1 MGIFS
6 LFQMAGEVLL
16 DSSEA
21 LTGLR
26 NVENAATRT
35 GAVFKKVGGAVS
47 GAGKA
52 LTGFVTLPI
61 LGAMGAGIKLAADMN
76 ETISKTEQV
85 FKKGSKEVINWSD
98 KTLKSIGLA
107 KGTALDM
114 ASVYGDMGTAMG
126 LSGEEAQKMAMN
138 LVNLT
143 GDMASFKNMKPDEI
157 HVALMGAYTG
167 ETEALKRL
175 GIVMTVANLN
185 EYARQQ
191 GIKKT
196 YKEMT
201 ESERIMLRYNYIM
214 KASKNSVG
222 DFQRTQDSASNQMR
236 IFTEGIKEAGAKIGV
251 ILLPMFTKAVNFLNK
266 LLDRFNNLS
275 PGMKKAAIIM
285 GIVVAAIGPILWVV
299 GGLITSIGTV
309 ITVFGALYGVLGAAT
324 IPILIIGGLIA
335 GIIATFAAWKLSTTD
350 LKTVLTNAFNTIKDK
365 ISSAVKFIKTH
376 IEDIK
381 GAFKGIIKG
390 IKTGDFTNFT
400 AAINNMIPDSA
411 REKVGNIITKII
423 QFRDKVIEIKDKI
436 IEFATTV
443 KNKATPII
451 NMIVKS
457 IKGMDWKPVVESF
470 NQLKASII
478 PLIPFLK
485 QLGNIFKITLAVAVG
500 IVIGAFNGIIKIIP
514 TVIATITS
522 IIGVIVSVF
531 GIIRGVFTGDGEL
544 VHKSVI
550 NLFKNIVNI
559 FKNSFKTVIGFVK
572 GFYEGI
578 VTWFKSLYNKL
589 VGHSII
595 PDMINGIINWFKK
608 LPGKVIAFVTNLV
621 NTAISKFKTFKS
633 NVITTISS
641 FISTAINKIS
651 SFVSNFISK
660 LSGLPG
666 KAVSKFNDLK
676 TKASSI
682 IGGIA
687 KSAYTWGKNLIS
699 QFISGIAAKA
709 GALKQSLQN
718 TVAKVKDFLG
728 FSSPTKEGAG
738 KESDKWAPN
747 LMNMFIKGL
756 LNKNPELKKT
766 MSKIA
771 ESLNFGTIKNLSMT
785 GVSTGN
791 VGIASSN
798 NRKMEAIQ
806 LIINNPKYFNSNDVD
821 KMMSPVISKLQ
832 RTLNIKRG

>member
-1 MGIFS
+1 
-6 LFQMAGEVLL
+6 
-16 DSSEA
+16 
-21 LTGLR
+21 
-26 NVENAATRT
+26 
-35 GAVFKKVGGAVS
+35 
-47 GAGKA
+47 
-52 LTGFVTLPI
+52 
-61 LGAMGAGIKLAADMN
+61 MN
-76 ETISKTEQV
+76 E
-85 FKKGSKEVINWSD
+85 
-98 KTLKSIGLA
+98 
-107 KGTALDM
+107 
-114 ASVYGDMGTAMG
+114 
-126 LSGEEAQKMAMN
+126 
-138 LVNLT
+138 
-143 GDMASFKNMKPDEI
+143 
-157 HVALMGAYTG
+157 
-167 ETEALKRL
+167 
-175 GIVMTVANLN
+175 
-185 EYARQQ
+185 
-191 GIKKT
+191 
-196 YKEMT
+196 
-201 ESERIMLRYNYIM
+201 
-214 KASKNSVG
+214 
-222 DFQRTQDSASNQMR
+222 
-236 IFTEGIKEAGAKIGV
+236 
-251 ILLPMFTKAVNFLNK
+251 FLN
-266 LLDRFNNLS
+266 
-275 PGMKKAAIIM
+275 
-285 GIVVAAIGPILWVV
+285 IL
-299 GGLITSIGTV
+299 T
-309 ITVFGALYGVLGAAT
+309 
-324 IPILIIGGLIA
+324 
-335 GIIATFAAWKLSTTD
+335 
-350 LKTVLTNAFNTIKDK
+350 
-365 ISSAVKFIKTH
+365 
-376 IEDIK
+376 
-381 GAFKGIIKG
+381 
-390 IKTGDFTNFT
+390 
-400 AAINNMIPDSA
+400 
-411 REKVGNIITKII
+411 
-423 QFRDKVIEIKDKI
+423 
-436 IEFATTV
+436 
-443 KNKATPII
+443 
-451 NMIVKS
+451 
-457 IKGMDWKPVVESF
+457 
-470 NQLKASII
+470 
-478 PLIPFLK
+478 
-485 QLGNIFKITLAVAVG
+485 
-500 IVIGAFNGIIKIIP
+500 
-514 TVIATITS
+514 
-522 IIGVIVSVF
+522 
-531 GIIRGVFTGDGEL
+531 
-544 VHKSVI
+544 
-550 NLFKNIVNI
+550 I